1 MAWRIG
7 LAILATASGFPALA
21 KPPSSMAPCNAIAQ
35 AARAEAMRPA
45 SANRAI
51 DLERLLPPV
60 IGTPQPASED
70 PALLAEATRLFGAG
84 ALDVIEV
91 QPVAPGLWRAQSTQ
105 GTLHCADDLFFRRQ
119 ANGNASLMRTPPSF
133 GELCNTS
140 WREMRSGPLG
150 PILLETETFSNPELG
165 VDVEVTPWGGAWGPA
180 CRASLRFTDSFR
192 LTERFCHDR
201 SICAAGAEAAPKLAV
216 LIARSGDRDPP
227 GQTLAPMRYPE
238 GRGEL
243 ATFGAKAKTEFTD
256 YSDTQRSL
264 TVTIAGKPLVAHIGI
279 GGVGWRPIGDY
290 LVTLYPP
297 GDVDHPLAGYVVERR
312 VAGLKS
318 ATVSQPKPW
327 VNPH

>member
-7 LAILATASGFPALA
+7 LAILAAAGSPALA
-21 KPPSSMAPCNAIAQ
+21 KPPPPMAPCNAIAQ
-35 AARAEAMRPA
+35 AARAEAVRPA
-45 SANRAI
+45 TANRAI

-70 PALLAEATRLFGAG
+70 PALLAAATRLFDAS

-91 QPVAPGLWRAQSTQ
+91 QPVAPGVWRAQSMQ
-105 GTLHCADDLFFRRQ
+105 GTLHCTDDLFFRRE
-119 ANGNASLMRTPPSF
+119 AKGKTSLVRTPPSF
-133 GELCNTS
+133 DELCNTS
-140 WREMRSGPLG
+140 WRAMRSGPLG
-150 PILLETETFSNPELG
+150 PILVETETFSSPELG
-165 VDVEVTPWGGAWGPA
+165 VDVEVTPWTGAWGPS
-180 CRASLRFTDSFR
+180 CRASLRFKDSFT

-201 SICAAGAEAAPKLAV
+201 SICAAGAAAAPKLAA

-238 GRGEL
+238 GRGAL

-264 TVTIAGKPLVAHIGI
+264 AVTIAERPVVAHVGI

-290 LVTLYPP
+290 LVTLYAP
-297 GDVDHPLAGYVVERR
+297 GDGDHPLAGYVVQRR
-312 VAGLKS
+312 AAGLKS
-318 ATVSQPKPW
+318 AAVSEPKPW